1 VRLLSLLLPS
11 AALVNVFPTL
21 HEIGACM
28 GSNYQHWGQRRVL
41 ELTSAAS
48 ATATAAAPA
57 TGAAGAACGKTE
69 EVTKLEERLQKFK
82 DKMAFVAT
90 LQGMPQRKRISF
102 QKK

>member
-1 VRLLSLLLPS
+1 
-11 AALVNVFPTL
+11 VNVFPTL

-28 GSNYQHWGQRRVL
+28 GSNYQHWGRRRVL
-41 ELTSAAS
+41 ELTEAAS
-48 ATATAAAPA
+48 AAAPTAAS
-57 TGAAGAACGKTE
+57 TAGGKTE

-82 DKMAFVAT
+82 DKMAFVTT

>member
-1 VRLLSLLLPS
+1 
-11 AALVNVFPTL
+11 VNVFPTL

-41 ELTSAAS
+41 ELT
-48 ATATAAAPA
+48 TAAPA
-57 TGAAGAACGKTE
+57 GASGGKTE